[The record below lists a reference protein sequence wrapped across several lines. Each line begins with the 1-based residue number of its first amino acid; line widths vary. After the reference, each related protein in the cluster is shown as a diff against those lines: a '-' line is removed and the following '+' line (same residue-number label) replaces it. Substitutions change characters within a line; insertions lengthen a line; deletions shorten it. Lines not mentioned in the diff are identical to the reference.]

1 MGTVLLLIDNSNI
14 FISGKEKYD
23 DSSARFS
30 YTKFEKI
37 CAGNDTIIGKII
49 AGSTPPKNDRFW
61 TQMKEQGYEV
71 CTYERVPTGNG
82 HAKEKG
88 VDTVLV
94 TKGTR
99 AIEKLKPSRVVLLTG
114 DADFIPIAGI
124 RDDIKAEGGDSFIL
138 DVWAFS
144 NSMSQE
150 LVRVS
155 DRDFTIDKHQ
165 ETLVYFQ
172 GQDGRIE
179 GFNEHYARIGEEK
192 AAAERERRLK
202 EEQKKE
208 EEKAKEEKK
217 PMKWY
222 EIAGLIAVGVLSVGL
237 GVFGAIY
244 SDDSF

>member
-14 FISGKEKYD
+14 FISGKEKYG

-37 CAGNDTIIGKII
+37 ICAENDTIVGKII
-49 AGSTPPKNDRFW
+49 AGSTPPRNDRFW
-61 TQMKEQGYEV
+61 TQMKELGYEV
-71 CTYERVPTGNG
+71 CTYERVPAGYG
-82 HAKEKG
+82 HSKEKG

-94 TKGTR
+94 TKGAR

-138 DVWAFS
+138 EVWAFS
-144 NSMSQE
+144 NSMSPKLKE
-150 LVRVS
+150 VS
-155 DRDFTIDKHQ
+155 DSAPKIDDYQ

-179 GFNEHYARIGEEK
+179 GFNEHYARIEEEK
-192 AAAERERRLK
+192 AAAERKIRFE
-202 EEQKKE
+202 EEQKE
-208 EEKAKEEKK
+208 EEKK

-222 EIAGLIAVGVLSVGL
+222 EKAGLVACGVLVVGL
-237 GVFGAIY
+237 AVFGAIY
-244 SDDSF
+244 SDDLL